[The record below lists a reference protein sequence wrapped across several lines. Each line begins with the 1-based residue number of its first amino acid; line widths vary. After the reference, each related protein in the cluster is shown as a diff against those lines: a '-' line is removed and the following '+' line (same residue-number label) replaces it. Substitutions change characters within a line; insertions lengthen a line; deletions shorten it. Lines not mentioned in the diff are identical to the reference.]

1 MMIELLPTILIDS
14 REQDPLRFETLPSQ
28 VVTLEAGD
36 YGIKGWSIISPVRK
50 SGESKDDFEKREF
63 ANRGFVVERK
73 SLPDL
78 CSTLG
83 TGRERFMR
91 EVEML
96 ARYQFRALVIEAT
109 PDQVEDAQYRSLIS
123 PASLISTLDAL
134 AVRQGLHIIWCGSH
148 LGAARKVENLA
159 RMFIRGIE
167 KQYRRALKY
176 TPDPGPR
183 TKGVLVDK
191 EA

>member
-1 MMIELLPTILIDS
+1 MIELLPTILIDS
-14 REQDPLRFETLPSQ
+14 REQDPLRFEALPSQ
-28 VVTLEAGD
+28 VATLEAGD
-36 YGIKGWSIISPVRK
+36 YGILGFSVVSPVRK
-50 SGESKDDFEKREF
+50 AGEAKEDFEKREF
-63 ANRGFVVERK
+63 ASRGFIVERK

-167 KQYRRALKY
+167 KEYRRVLKY
-176 TPDPGPR
+176 IPDPGPK
-183 TKGVLVDK
+183 TKGVLIHTTG
-191 EA
+191 

>member
-1 MMIELLPTILIDS
+1 MIELVPVILIDT

-28 VVTLEAGD
+28 VATLEAGD
-36 YGIKGWSIISPVRK
+36 YGILGFSVVSPIRK
-50 SGESKDDFEKREF
+50 PGEAKDDFEKREF
-63 ANRGFVVERK
+63 ASRGFIIERK

-123 PASLISTLDAL
+123 PASLISTLNAL

-159 RMFIRGIE
+159 RMFLRGIE
-167 KQYRRALKY
+167 KEYRRALKY
-176 TPDPGPR
+176 TPEPGPR
-183 TKGVLVDK
+183 TKGVLLDP